1 MTGLPTP
8 AEMLAY
14 ADAALERA
22 MAALDDATDWL
33 RSDWPPGSGMT
44 EEQAK
49 RRTAMFRAID
59 QAKTAIERG
68 RR

>member
-14 ADAALERA
+14 ADGALGRA
-22 MAALDDATDWL
+22 VSALDDADDWL
-33 RSDWPPGSGMT
+33 RSDWPPGSTMT
-44 EEQAK
+44 DGQAA
-49 RRTAMFRAID
+49 RRTAMFRAIGE
-59 QAKTAIERG
+59 AKAAIEQA